1 MGCLR
6 ENDLLKGLSLY
17 VSVENSPEG
26 YVSKLPIVAAFGK
39 GLGLGGLVQNI
50 SECKNQDVSM
60 HWVNIIGEKN
70 DNLRAGLWK
79 WAFLLN

>member
-1 MGCLR
+1 MGCLW
-6 ENDLLKGLSLY
+6 ENDLLKDLSLY

-26 YVSKLPIVAAFGK
+26 YVSKLPIVVAFGK
-39 GLGLGGLVQNI
+39 GLGLGGLVKNI

-60 HWVNIIGEKN
+60 HWVNIIGKKN